1 MDFSTQHRIYILT
14 GPNRGGKT
22 TITQAVGILYLLA
35 QNGIYVPGT
44 HVAISPADSIYTHFP
59 ADENQTVDL
68 GRLGEESKRFSEIFA
83 MATSRSLL
91 LLNESFAT
99 TSFTEGLYIAKDITK
114 SLKYLGANTIFNTHM
129 HELAASLDEMN
140 ASSDSADQ
148 AVSLITGVEEGK
160 RSYKISIAPPQG
172 LSFAQDIAEKYGV
185 TFAQLQQIIQQKRT
199 ENGC

>member
-1 MDFSTQHRIYILT
+1 MAL
-14 GPNRGGKT
+14 
-22 TITQAVGILYLLA
+22 
-35 QNGIYVPGT
+35 
-44 HVAISPADSIYTHFP
+44 SPVDNIFTHFP

-68 GRLGEESKRFSEIFA
+68 GRLGEESKRFSEIFSQ
-83 MATSRSLL
+83 ATSRSLL

-99 TSFTEGLYIAKDITK
+99 TSFTEGLYIAKDITR

-140 ASSDSADQ
+140 AASECKDQ

-172 LSFAQDIAEKYGV
+172 LSFAQDIAQKYGV
-185 TFAQLQQIIQQKRT
+185 TYEQLSQIIQKKKGQPS
-199 ENGC
+199 